1 MQHVFVEF
9 VTFVKWNSH
18 TNVTNAASKT
28 LAVVHPPLFMDMED
42 RFEAKKDV
50 CCQERKKGKEDNSSL
65 FISGETELEDEFD
78 SCTDT
83 LWIDMPMVSRI
94 FHVIKQV
101 ETNILQKITYQRK
114 AQ

>member
-1 MQHVFVEF
+1 MKYRATSV
-9 VTFVKWNSH
+9 
-18 TNVTNAASKT
+18 A
-28 LAVVHPPLFMDMED
+28 
-42 RFEAKKDV
+42 
-50 CCQERKKGKEDNSSL
+50 KKGKEDTSSL

-101 ETNILQKITYQRK
+101 NTTMFQKITSQRK
-114 AQ
+114 VS